1 MTKAIASILFPTSAV
16 VFLVCLLAAPAS
28 AQDPVTL
35 ANDEWPPFI
44 LAGGNGGISKRLVC
58 EALERSGHECEVA
71 IESWDVVLE
80 KTRTGEIDGIAA
92 AWRDADREAFL
103 LFSEPYLTNQIVPVV
118 RTDSNKAIE
127 SIGDLAGLRIA
138 LVSDYAY
145 GAEITAATS
154 TFETVKARNSAA
166 ALEHVRL
173 RRADVAL
180 IDELEARDRL
190 GSSRS
195 PDMKALLAVLAF
207 RSLHFAVSRAHP
219 NAEQLLA
226 DFNRA
231 YASMLADGT
240 VNEILDVDWLATDFG
255 GTGNVN
261 VVMRNNADLD
271 DLANPSEEGSMYAI
285 DQSQYEWLGHRKLD
299 DDSVKYQVGGETY
312 SSLQSAL
319 NNAFGREMV
328 CEHREYSSTFDCS
341 DLLKNR

>member
-1 MTKAIASILFPTSAV
+1 MNPAFLSAFAALFVVASV
-16 VFLVCLLAAPAS
+16 S
-28 AQDPVTL
+28 AQDPNTQDSITL

-44 LAGGNGGISKRLVC
+44 LADGKGGIAERLVC
-58 EALERSGHECEVA
+58 EALERSGHACTLEV
-71 IESWDVVLE
+71 EPWDVVLE
-80 KTRTGEIDGIAA
+80 KTRTGAFDGIAA
-92 AWRDADREAFL
+92 AWRDADREAYL

-118 RTDSNKAIE
+118 RTDSNRVIE
-127 SIGDLAGLRIA
+127 SVGELTGLRVA
-138 LVSDYAY
+138 LVNDYAY
-145 GAEITAATS
+145 GAEVTAAAAS
-154 TFETVKARNSAA
+154 FETVKSRKSAA

-195 PDMKALLAVLAF
+195 PDMKALVTVLAF
-207 RSLHFAVSRAHP
+207 RTLHFAVSKANP
-219 NAEQLLA
+219 KAEQILA
-226 DFNRA
+226 DFHRA
-231 YASMLADGT
+231 YASMLSDGT

-255 GTGNVN
+255 DTGNVN

-285 DQSQYEWLGHRKLD
+285 DQAQYEWMGHRKV
-299 DDSVKYQVGGETY
+299 DDSRVKYQVGGETY

-319 NNAFGREMV
+319 NEAFGREMV

-341 DLLKNR
+341 DLLKKR